1 MKKILFICPYPLKV
15 AAGQRLKFEPHF
27 KALKKLGY
35 CITVNSFMSNEL
47 WEIASKKGN
56 VHKKIYWT
64 IWGLAK
70 RINLIFSIKQYDCV
84 YIFMNVFPFG
94 PPILERIYV
103 KLAKRVVFDI
113 EDDLLTKEVG
123 SLNWFVSKLK
133 SKKKSEY
140 LIKNADHIICSSP
153 HLELKCI
160 TLSKKNNA
168 TFIPPTLEMS
178 RFHEK
183 KIDKDNSKITRI
195 GWTGTFSSREFLE
208 LIIPQLESLYQ
219 RKKFK
224 LVVIGNFEMKNP
236 NLDLEVIQWNSESEI
251 QQLHEF
257 DIGLYPLPAKDWV
270 NGKSGLKA
278 LQYMAIGIPAV
289 CTAIGNVENF
299 IEHDKNGILIYNHA
313 EWEVS
318 LYNLINNP
326 RKREEIGRSAR
337 ATFLKNFS
345 QESILKKYLTAIEG

>member
-1 MKKILFICPYPLKV
+1 
-15 AAGQRLKFEPHF
+15 
-27 KALKKLGY
+27 
-35 CITVNSFMSNEL
+35 
-47 WEIASKKGN
+47 
-56 VHKKIYWT
+56 
-64 IWGLAK
+64 
-70 RINLIFSIKQYDCV
+70 
-84 YIFMNVFPFG
+84 
-94 PPILERIYV
+94 
-103 KLAKRVVFDI
+103 
-113 EDDLLTKEVG
+113 
-123 SLNWFVSKLK
+123 
-133 SKKKSEY
+133 
-140 LIKNADHIICSSP
+140 
-153 HLELKCI
+153 
-160 TLSKKNNA
+160 
-168 TFIPPTLEMS
+168 MS